1 MTFSQRLRQNL
12 NLWFCSIKV
21 LRPYKQQSTPGAILL
36 GVAADGRFP
45 SNIVA
50 DNSVVNLLSKPGG
63 LESIARSV
71 MHAAFTKTNI
81 PVYNAGM
88 LDDIDGFD
96 DLDVDDIQLEQYLK
110 VLVYLMA
117 GHFPIT
123 IGSADSI
130 SIANY
135 QALSAHLYQQQ
146 YHQHQHNRWYGS
158 EYVAGNN
165 KIGIINFD
173 PNFEL
178 RLTPSPKLDSAF
190 NAVNQYCLE
199 TFRIFNYLGLGIC
212 KRTNSVDT
220 FDYAKQLGCDWLLD
234 KHMSITHCELIE
246 ETLARFIEQVDH
258 IHLSVDLA
266 VICEQA
272 LQSKESHLHS
282 SQTQGITLEVLIF
295 ALKIIA
301 RSGKLKMLD
310 IVTLNPE
317 LDYSHKTAAYVSSII
332 CPVLQ
337 HLKVSN

>member
-21 LRPYKQQSTPGAILL
+21 LRPYKQQSTHGAVLL

-45 SNIVA
+45 SNVVA
-50 DNSVVNLLSKPGG
+50 DNSVVTLLSKPGG

-71 MHAAFTKTNI
+71 MYAAFTKTNI
-81 PVYNAGM
+81 PIYNAGM

-123 IGSADSI
+123 IGCADSI

-146 YHQHQHNRWYGS
+146 YHQQHHKWYGS
-158 EYVAGNN
+158 EYTAGNN

-190 NAVNQYCLE
+190 HAVNQYCLE

-266 VICEQA
+266 VICEQV
-272 LQSKESHLHS
+272 LQSKESHS
-282 SQTQGITLEVLIF
+282 SQTQGILLEILIF
-295 ALKIIA
+295 ALTIIA

-317 LDYSHKTAAYVSSII
+317 LEYSHKTAAYVSSII

>member
-1 MTFSQRLRQNL
+1 MTFTLRLKQNL

-21 LRPYKQQSTPGAILL
+21 LRPYKQQSTAGAVLL

-45 SNIVA
+45 SNVIV
-50 DNSVVNLLSKPGG
+50 DNSVVNLLSRPGG
-63 LESIARSV
+63 LESIARRV
-71 MHAAFTKTNI
+71 MYTTFTKTNI

-96 DLDVDDIQLEQYLK
+96 DLDVEDIQLEQYLK
-110 VLVYLMA
+110 VLVYLIA

-146 YHQHQHNRWYGS
+146 YHQHNKWYGS
-158 EYVAGNN
+158 EYVSGNN

-190 NAVNQYCLE
+190 HAVNQYCLE

-212 KRTNSVDT
+212 KRTNSLDT
-220 FDYAKQLGCDWLLD
+220 FEYAKQLGCDWLLD
-234 KHMSITHCELIE
+234 KHMSVNYRVLIQ
-246 ETLARFIEQVDH
+246 ETLDRFIEQVDH

-266 VICEQA
+266 VIYQQV
-272 LQSKESHLHS
+272 LQSKNSHLDS
-282 SQTQGITLEVLIF
+282 SQAQGITLEILIF
-295 ALKIIA
+295 ALTIIA

-317 LDYSHKTAAYVSSII
+317 LEYSHKTAAYVSSII

-337 HLKVSN
+337 HLKKSS